1 MRFQR
6 SVLVA
11 CLVSLFP
18 ASSVYADSLIVR
30 DLRGQYRLNPKMISV
45 KVAPVSAGH
54 GCCID
59 DRRTPGA
66 VEARLKWERLAAG
79 GGKGDAWIVAQAKN
93 TGPSSEEPSRRE
105 SGSGGGPT
113 EQDARRL
120 LEGFL
125 DSGADKA
132 ALMRSLRPRTED
144 YEGVYKAP
152 VAAALEKAHRRMWDS
167 GEVIAARPGQTEIL
181 VIFATTD
188 DLIDHT
194 RIAKNFPGG
203 YARIGPHIKRG
214 IPIVRFKFVK
224 PGEALGMAFD
234 GLVYVNKR
242 WAFIPKPWRAVPR
255 KRRRSP

>member
-11 CLVSLFP
+11 CLASLFL

-45 KVAPVSAGH
+45 KVGPVRAGH
-54 GCCID
+54 GCRID
-59 DRRTPGA
+59 DRRTPG
-66 VEARLKWERLAAG
+66 VEEARLKWERLAAG
-79 GGKGDAWIVAQAKN
+79 DAWIVAQKKN
-93 TGPSSEEPSRRE
+93 TEPSPDGASRRE

-125 DSGADKA
+125 DSATDKA

-144 YEGVYKAP
+144 YQGVYKAP
-152 VAAALEKAHRRMWDS
+152 VAAALEKAHKRMWDS
-167 GEVIAARPGQTEIL
+167 GEVIAARPGQTELL

-188 DLIDHT
+188 DLIDRT
-194 RIAKNFPGG
+194 RVAKSFPGG
-203 YARIGPHIKRG
+203 YGRIAPYLKRG

-242 WAFIPKPWRAVPR
+242 WAFIPKPWRGVRR
-255 KRRRSP
+255 KRRRSQ